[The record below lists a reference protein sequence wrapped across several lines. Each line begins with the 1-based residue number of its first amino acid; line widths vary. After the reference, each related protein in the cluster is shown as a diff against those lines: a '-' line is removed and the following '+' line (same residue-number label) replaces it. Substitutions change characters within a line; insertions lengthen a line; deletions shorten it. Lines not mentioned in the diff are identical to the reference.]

1 MVKTAIVLWGLGL
14 LKKKVGQR
22 SLSFSVQISAMK
34 RIRKLGGTLRDE
46 NRRRPGSTPRQSV
59 LYRVLT
65 KRTSQNQRNLGA
77 ITPRFSIDST
87 LDVKIPQMG
96 GFRKELMNLSGFV
109 VFRGVSR
116 VVHRFGIGVKSNEN

>member
-22 SLSFSVQISAMK
+22 SLSFSVQVSAMK

-46 NRRRPGSTPRQSV
+46 NRRGPGSTPRQSV

-77 ITPRFSIDST
+77 ITPCFSIYSIS
-87 LDVKIPQMG
+87 DVKIPQKG
-96 GFRKELMNLSGFV
+96 GFRKELMNPSCFV
-109 VFRGVSR
+109 VFEASV
-116 VVHRFGIGVKSNEN
+116 E